1 MSETENIPIKWH
13 EEGTVGLADISFA
26 PEGMM
31 EYDPLNIK
39 PLFEYSEVMPDNI
52 GEACGIWYLNL
63 AVP

>member
-31 EYDPLNIK
+31 EYEP
-39 PLFEYSEVMPDNI
+39 
-52 GEACGIWYLNL
+52 
-63 AVP
+63 